1 MVKYLKA
8 VNTFFLSCEF
18 IKAFDILWFFLKFYC
33 LCVCV
38 CFNPFFPI
46 KVSRLQVS
54 DYEYFGTQIL
64 IPLKRNEASTIHFFS
79 KDSF

>member
-1 MVKYLKA
+1 MVKFLKA
-8 VNTFFLSCEF
+8 REYIFLSCEF
-18 IKAFDILWFFLKFYC
+18 IKAFDILWFLLRFYC

-38 CFNPFFPI
+38 LTLFPI

-64 IPLKRNEASTIHFFS
+64 IPLKRNEASTMHLFS